1 MMLHSTPSPLRGRR
15 ILVVEDDFVVADDFC
30 RALQEDGAE
39 VVGPVPNV
47 TLALALLPG
56 SPPLDAAI
64 LDINLGGQMV
74 YPVAEALRRLGI
86 PFAFVSG
93 FDHEEVPA
101 DYADVP
107 YCEKPLDVRPCVR
120 ALWTS
125 ADR

>member
-1 MMLHSTPSPLRGRR
+1 MLQSTPSPLSGRR

-30 RALQEDGAE
+30 QSLEQDGAE

-47 TLALALLPG
+47 TLALALLSG

-74 YPVAEALRRLGI
+74 YPVADALRRLGI
-86 PFAFVSG
+86 PFVFVTG
-93 FDHEEVPA
+93 YDEEEVPEV
-101 DYADVP
+101 YADVP

-120 ALWTS
+120 ALWTE
-125 ADR
+125 AGR